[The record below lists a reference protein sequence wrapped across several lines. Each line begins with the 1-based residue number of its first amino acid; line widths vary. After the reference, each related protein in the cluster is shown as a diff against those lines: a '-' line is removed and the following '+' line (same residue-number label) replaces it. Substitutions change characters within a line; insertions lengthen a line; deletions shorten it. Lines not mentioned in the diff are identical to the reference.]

1 MNRRKFLQS
10 SLAIP
15 AVAGVAVPAASQTAA
30 AADGKLEQ
38 ELYELRAYR
47 LKPESDGALLHRF
60 LEKAAIP
67 AWNRIGCR
75 PVGVFTEMEP
85 KDGTAVF
92 VLIPHASMAAFAQST
107 AQLHA
112 DKVFLTDGAEYLE
125 APKGSPAF
133 LRIDSWLLLAFSGMP
148 KLRQPAYSKARTKRI
163 FELRTYESHS
173 EAKAVKK
180 VEMFNAGE
188 IEVMQDVGLGPI
200 FFGQALS
207 GPNLPHLTYLLSA
220 EDKESHKKH
229 FGGFGGHPTWK
240 KLSVD
245 PQYKDTVSKIISRFL
260 SPTDYS
266 QI

>member
-1 MNRRKFLQS
+1 MNRRRFLQS
-10 SLAIP
+10 SFTVSALG
-15 AVAGVAVPAASQTAA
+15 GVALPTASHAA
-30 AADGKLEQ
+30 AAEDKLQQ

-67 AWNRIGCR
+67 AWNRIGCH

-85 KDGTAVF
+85 KDGPAIF
-92 VLIPHASMAAFAQST
+92 VLTPHASMPAFVQST
-107 AQLHA
+107 AKIHA
-112 DKVFLTDGAEYLE
+112 DKTFLADGTEYLE
-125 APKGSPAF
+125 VPKSSPAF
-133 LRIDSWLLLAFSGMP
+133 VRIDSWLLLAFSGMP
-148 KLRQPAYSKARTKRI
+148 KLQQPAYSKARTTRI

-200 FFGQALS
+200 LFGQALS
-207 GPNLPHLTYLLSA
+207 GPNLPHLTYMLSA
-220 EDKESHKKH
+220 EDKDSHKKH
-229 FGGFGGHPTWK
+229 FGAFGGHPTWK

-245 PQYKDTVSKIISRFL
+245 PQYKDTVSKITGRFL
-260 SPTDYS
+260 SPTAYS

>member
-10 SLAIP
+10 SFTASAL
-15 AVAGVAVPAASQTAA
+15 AGVSLPVSTR
-30 AADGKLEQ
+30 AADAGEKIQQ

-47 LKPESDGALLHRF
+47 LKPESDGAMLHRF

-67 AWNRIGCR
+67 AWNRIGCN

-85 KDGTAVF
+85 KDGPAVF
-92 VLIPHASMAAFAQST
+92 VLAPHPSMSAFVQST
-107 AQLHA
+107 ARIHA
-112 DKVFLTDGAEYLE
+112 DKAFLADGAEYLE
-125 APKGSPAF
+125 VPKSSPAF

-148 KLRQPAYSKARTKRI
+148 KLRQPAYSKNRTTRI

-173 EAKAVKK
+173 ESKAVKK

-207 GPNLPHLTYLLSA
+207 GPSLPHLAYMLSA
-220 EDKESHKKH
+220 EDRDSHKKH
-229 FGGFGGHPTWK
+229 FSAFGGHPTWK
-240 KLSVD
+240 KLAAD
-245 PQYKDTVSKIISRFL
+245 PQYKDTVSKITGRFL
-260 SPTDYS
+260 SPTAYS